1 MFIHC
6 KLLLKHVNSLYIT
19 TKTHDITSTKQ
30 MAIYETFKHNCII
43 AEHFL
48 GIIPTS
54 ELAEIHLN
62 AKKHLAIK
70 NYLQSIDISLLNA
83 KFFLHRYD

>member
-1 MFIHC
+1 M
-6 KLLLKHVNSLYIT
+6 V
-19 TKTHDITSTKQ
+19 
-30 MAIYETFKHNCII
+30 IYETFKHNCII

-54 ELAEIHLN
+54 ELGEIHLN

-70 NYLQSIDISLLNA
+70 NYLQLIDVSLLNA
-83 KFFLHRYD
+83 RFFLPGYD

>member
-1 MFIHC
+1 M
-6 KLLLKHVNSLYIT
+6 V
-19 TKTHDITSTKQ
+19 
-30 MAIYETFKHNCII
+30 IYETFKHNCII

-83 KFFLHRYD
+83 RYFLHGYD